1 MQCMTPSLAC
11 TPSRRVV
18 AWAEDVIFFRS
29 LAHGLGVFNLSP
41 LQSNIPRVA
50 PRVNVPSQVQWRW
63 RWLPDANRL
72 FSFGRQS
79 TWWVRSNL
87 YARFHVMNHSLKNT
101 TFFFLLRGLWAL
113 DTQLKKYYRGTEP
126 YLWLWTFS
134 RKKKKSLKKKNWAI
148 SIPVKD
154 KK

>member
-50 PRVNVPSQVQWRW
+50 PRVNVPSQVQWR
-63 RWLPDANRL
+63 
-72 FSFGRQS
+72 
-79 TWWVRSNL
+79 
-87 YARFHVMNHSLKNT
+87 
-101 TFFFLLRGLWAL
+101 
-113 DTQLKKYYRGTEP
+113 
-126 YLWLWTFS
+126 
-134 RKKKKSLKKKNWAI
+134 
-148 SIPVKD
+148 
-154 KK
+154 

>member
-72 FSFGRQS
+72 FSFGHQS

-87 YARFHVMNHSLKNT
+87 YARFHATSDSEKHYLI
-101 TFFFLLRGLWAL
+101 FFLSEAFRYSTA
-113 DTQLKKYYRGTEP
+113 KKYYKGTQP
-126 YLWLWTFS
+126 YLLWAFS